1 MDNTQQLLA
10 CLKPVESSMFSKAG
24 YSEDY
29 WTLVLAF
36 KSSKEIKAYKNC
48 APEVADEA
56 LSSPSLGKW
65 WNANIKGNPAWEA
78 EVIGVDEP
86 VPVEKAKTTETKL
99 GVIDE
104 DIKLCE
110 PGWDG
115 EKIVRTTV
123 TQVQSGKIVNGESV
137 PFGPEDVFTGPVTV
151 SAQQVDRV
159 DIYRD
164 NFDGTYTPIEGG
176 IDIGPTAITQQTQG
190 ELLGAWTAPESA
202 AECLDLMAE
211 RAAEIKAI
219 IAQSKSTGEQA
230 LTVRVTDADSHKAAS
245 ETLATLVKKKDTTTA
260 LLEPFRV
267 ALFSA
272 YEEARSYKTAA
283 LTPLEAGEKHIKL
296 QLTTYTTAQERIRQQ
311 KIREDNERRERE
323 ARELQEAEAARIK
336 LADVQDAIDEGDEQR
351 AQTLFDAPAIQVPR
365 PYIAPTYI
373 APAAPKVEGQSTS
386 TTWKV
391 DRSLVEDDETGQAYV
406 ASITKLLAAVKVGT
420 YPIEQ
425 AAQLLQWDFSAAD
438 KLAGAMMA
446 AFNVPGLQAGPQS
459 TLRVSRGRKKKT

>member
-1 MDNTQQLLA
+1 MAIFNSTQWRKERIMDNTQQLLA

-56 LSSPSLGKW
+56 LSDKSLGSW
-65 WNANIKGNPAWEA
+65 WNKHIKGNPAWEA
-78 EVIGVDEP
+78 EIIGVDETA
-86 VPVEKAKTTETKL
+86 PVEKAKTTAPVL
-99 GVIDE
+99 GVIDS

-110 PGWDG
+110 PGWNGTTIDPIPLKQMSVSEVANWPQG
-115 EKIVRTTV
+115 EEAELALDAELNQDDRQSAMTT
-123 TQVQSGKIVNGESV
+123 
-137 PFGPEDVFTGPVTV
+137 
-151 SAQQVDRV
+151 
-159 DIYRD
+159 
-164 NFDGTYTPIEGG
+164 
-176 IDIGPTAITQQTQG
+176 QTHG

-202 AECLDLMAE
+202 AEALDLMSE
-211 RAAEIKAI
+211 RSAEIKLI
-219 IAQSKSTGEQA
+219 IQQSKSTGEQA

-267 ALFSA
+267 VLFSA
-272 YEEARSYKTAA
+272 YEEARGYKAAA

-296 QLTTYTTAQERIRQQ
+296 QLTTYTAAQERIRQQ
-311 KIREDNERRERE
+311 QIREDNERRERE

-438 KLAGAMMA
+438 KLAGALMA
-446 AFNVPGLQAGPQS
+446 AFSVPGLQAGPQS
-459 TLRVSRGRKKKT
+459 TLRVSRGRKKK